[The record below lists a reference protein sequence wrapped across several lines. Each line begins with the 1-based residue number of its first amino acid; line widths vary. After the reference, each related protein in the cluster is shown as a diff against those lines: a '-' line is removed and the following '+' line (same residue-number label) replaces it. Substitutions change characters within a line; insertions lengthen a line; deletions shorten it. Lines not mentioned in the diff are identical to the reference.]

1 MEKRKARILILSLA
15 LIALL
20 IAGTVVIK
28 RVHEKKIYV
37 QNRNTLR
44 TLQIFSRDDNCTEQ
58 YVNRYQ
64 ALRFVMR
71 TAGLRNSTVEI
82 FDNVKFAV
90 PPILDVDKPG
100 VRHGY
105 ICSGY
110 FSNVIFGKDSGKNT
124 FEPLETATVKNC
136 AVFISRCLGN
146 FSADEDELWE
156 FAKSKEIIR
165 ESDRFYDAPNT
176 ELTPEIFCL
185 LLVRMLDCDRYLYF
199 AVANLDY
206 IMDIND
212 SIRFDVEGS
221 ITYREYAEVLNHKRR
236 NRFSKSGSR

>member
-20 IAGTVVIK
+20 IAGAVVIK

-44 TLQIFSRDDNCTEQ
+44 TLRIFSRDDNCTEQ
-58 YVNRYQ
+58 YVN
-64 ALRFVMR
+64 
-71 TAGLRNSTVEI
+71 
-82 FDNVKFAV
+82 
-90 PPILDVDKPG
+90 
-100 VRHGY
+100 GY

-136 AVFISRCLGN
+136 AAFISRCLGN

-221 ITYREYAEVLNHKRR
+221 ITYREYAEALNHKRR

>member
-1 MEKRKARILILSLA
+1 MEKRKVRILILLLA

-20 IAGTVVIK
+20 IAGFFAIK
-28 RVHEKKIYV
+28 HVNERKIYI

-44 TLQIFSRDDNCTEQ
+44 SLQIFSRDDNCTEQ

-71 TAGLRNSTVEI
+71 TAGLRNSTVKI

-105 ICSGY
+105 ICAGY
-110 FSNVIFGKDSGKNT
+110 FSKVIFGKDSGKNT

-136 AVFISRCLGN
+136 AAFISRCLGN

-165 ESDRFYDAPNT
+165 ESDCFYNAPDT

-199 AVANLDY
+199 AEANFDY
-206 IMDIND
+206 IMDIDD
-212 SIRFDVEGS
+212 SIRFDEGGS
-221 ITYREYAEVLNHKRR
+221 MTYREYAEVLNRKR
-236 NRFSKSGSR
+236 NNKFANSGSR